1 MKGLLM
7 NKFEKYEEMRNALEL
22 QGVSVDEYKE
32 INYGLQ
38 FDVEL
43 DNMISKVRIYESKK
57 GIKVDLSTVKY
68 EALKEV
74 IFNID
79 HVGLAG
85 GQTTVG
91 KASSSKTKS
100 EFATDVFENPLI
112 GVDESGKGDYFGP
125 LVIAGVY
132 ADAARKIELQK
143 IGAMDSKA
151 LSDKKIGELA
161 EKIKKICSYNIV
173 VIGNESYNKMYYKID
188 NLNKLL
194 AWGHARVIENMLGQ
208 VDAPYALSDQF
219 GNENFIKSAL
229 MEKGKKITLEQ
240 RPKGEENIVVA
251 AASILARNEFVNKM
265 EEMKHTY
272 GMTFPKGASNQT
284 LIAAR
289 EFVKRYGQEE
299 LIKVSKLHFK
309 TTQNI

>member
-1 MKGLLM
+1 M
-7 NKFEKYEEMRNALEL
+7 NKFEKYQEMRNALEL
-22 QGVSVDEYKE
+22 QGISVYDYKE

-38 FDVEL
+38 FDIEL
-43 DNMISKVRIYESKK
+43 DGMSSKVRIYESKK
-57 GIKVDLSTVKY
+57 GIKVDLSTVKH
-68 EALKEV
+68 EALKET
-74 IFNID
+74 ILNINSM
-79 HVGLAG
+79 GSAN
-85 GQTTVG
+85 GQTTST
-91 KASSSKTKS
+91 KAGGSGIKS
-100 EFATDVFENPLI
+100 GFATDIFENPLI

-132 ADAARKIELQK
+132 ADAALKVELQK

-151 LSDKKIGELA
+151 LSDKKIEELA
-161 EKIKKICSYNIV
+161 EKIKKICPYNIV

-208 VDAPYALSDQF
+208 VDCPYALSDQF

-251 AASILARNEFVNKM
+251 AASILARNEFVKKM
-265 EEMKHTY
+265 EEMKAAY
-272 GMTFPKGASNQT
+272 GMTFPKGAGAQT
-284 LIAAR
+284 LMAAR
-289 EFVKRYGQEE
+289 DFVKRYGKEE
-299 LIKVSKLHFK
+299 LLKVSKLHFK
-309 TTQNI
+309 TTKDI

>member
-1 MKGLLM
+1 M
-7 NKFEKYEEMRNALEL
+7 NKFEKYQEMRNALEL
-22 QGVSVDEYKE
+22 QGVSVYEYKE

-43 DNMISKVRIYESKK
+43 DDMVSKVRIYESKK
-57 GIKVDLSTVKY
+57 GIKIDLSTVKY
-68 EALKEV
+68 DALKEV

-79 HVGLAG
+79 NVGLIN
-85 GQTTVG
+85 GQTTRG
-91 KASSSKTKS
+91 KMSSNKAKS
-100 EFATDVFENPLI
+100 GFATDILENPLI

-132 ADAARKIELQK
+132 ADAVRKIELQK

-151 LSDKKIGELA
+151 LTDKKIGELA
-161 EKIKKICSYNIV
+161 EKIKKICPYNMV

-194 AWGHARVIENMLGQ
+194 AWGHARVIENMLEQ

-251 AASILARNEFVNKM
+251 AASILARNEFVRKM

-272 GMTFPKGASNQT
+272 DMTFPKGASNQT

-289 EFVKRYGQEE
+289 EFVMRYGQEE

>member
-1 MKGLLM
+1 M
-7 NKFEKYEEMRNALEL
+7 NKFEKYEEMRKALEL
-22 QGVSVDEYKE
+22 KGIGVYDYKE

-43 DNMISKVRIYESKK
+43 GDMVSKVRIYESKK
-57 GIKVDLSTVKY
+57 GIKVDLSVVKH
-68 EALKEV
+68 EALKDA
-74 IFNID
+74 ILNID
-79 HVGLAG
+79 AIGVAN
-85 GQTTVG
+85 GQTIRETQ
-91 KASSSKTKS
+91 SK
-100 EFATDVFENPLI
+100 FATDILENPLI

-132 ADAARKIELQK
+132 ADAARKIALQK
-143 IGAMDSKA
+143 LGVMDSKA
-151 LSDKKIGELA
+151 LSDKKIAEMA
-161 EKIKKICSYNIV
+161 EKIKAICPYNIV
-173 VIGNESYNKMYYKID
+173 VIGNSSYNKMYYQIN

-208 VDAPYALSDQF
+208 VECPYALSDQF

-251 AASILARNEFVNKM
+251 AASILARNEFVRKM
-265 EEMKHTY
+265 EEMKNTY
-272 GMTFPKGASNQT
+272 NMTFPKGAGMQT
-284 LIAAR
+284 LITAK
-289 EFVKRYGQEE
+289 EFVARYGKDE
-299 LIKVSKLHFK
+299 LLKVSKLHFK

>member
-1 MKGLLM
+1 M
-7 NKFEKYEEMRNALEL
+7 NKFEKYQEMRSALEL
-22 QGVSVDEYKE
+22 QGISVYDYKE

-43 DNMISKVRIYESKK
+43 NEMVSKVRIYESKK

-74 IFNID
+74 IANID
-79 HVGLAG
+79 YVGLTG
-85 GQTTVG
+85 GQTASNKVSNS
-91 KASSSKTKS
+91 KAKS
-100 EFATDVFENPLI
+100 GFATDILENPLI

-151 LSDKKIGELA
+151 LSDKRIGELA
-161 EKIKKICSYNIV
+161 EKIKKICPYNIV

-194 AWGHARVIENMLGQ
+194 AWGHARVIENMLGE

-284 LIAAR
+284 LIAAKD
-289 EFVKRYGQEE
+289 FVMRYGQEE